1 MILRPVKL
9 AGKPYEVHL
18 LAVIALYVLGFVVYL
33 NSFSVPFVFD
43 DYPNIRDN
51 PSIRLTAIDFEGLH
65 AAGFE
70 SHIGRRPVANI
81 SFALNYL
88 AGGYDVKGY
97 HLVNIL
103 IHIGNGVLV
112 YFLALILLRKNQ
124 TLAHRKPVSERRL
137 RLAALFAGAIFIAH
151 PAQIQAVTYIVQR
164 MTSMATMFYLMSLL
178 LYLLGRQRKDRS
190 GRSVYWLAALASWLL
205 ALGSK
210 EIAATL
216 PVVIVLIEYFF
227 FRDREKA
234 WPGIGPGYLL
244 FALAASAGVVLFY
257 LGTEPAAI
265 IAGQYVDREFT
276 PGERLLTELRVL
288 VFYLSLMLFP
298 YPGRLSLEHTFTISH
313 SLVDPVTTLAAAA
326 ILIALLFTA
335 LRLAR
340 RHPIL
345 SLCFMWFLVTL
356 SIESSFVGLE
366 LAFEHR
372 LYLPMFAFALAVAY
386 LFSLTPE
393 RHRAV
398 VTMLAGTLVVTLVVA
413 SVIRNM
419 VWQDREALW
428 ADTVSKNPTSHRARN
443 NLGRV
448 LTEQGKREQAARQF
462 DAAIEI
468 KPDYAEPHNNL
479 GTLHA
484 RAGRF
489 DEAQAHFATAIDLN
503 PRYAQAYNNF
513 GVALLS
519 QGLAYQAAS
528 RLSQAVRLAPGYANA
543 HANLS
548 TALSRLGRPQ
558 AACRQLR
565 IAIRL
570 DPTVPHRQAALAGCQ
585 TDSKTN

>member
-9 AGKPYEVHL
+9 AGKPYEIHL
-18 LAVIALYVLGFVVYL
+18 LAVIVLYVLGFVVYL
-33 NSFSVPFVFD
+33 NSFPVPFVFD
-43 DYPNIRDN
+43 DHPNIRDN

-65 AAGFE
+65 TAAFE
-70 SHIGRRPVANI
+70 SHIGQRPVANI

-103 IHIGNGVLV
+103 IHIVNGLLV
-112 YFLALILLRKNQ
+112 YFLALILLRRDQ
-124 TLAHRKPVSERRL
+124 TLARRKPASERRL
-137 RLAALFAGAIFIAH
+137 HLAALFAAAIFIAH
-151 PAQIQAVTYIVQR
+151 PAQTQAVTYIVQR

-178 LYLLGRQRKDRS
+178 FYLLGRRRKRRS
-190 GRSVYWLAALASWLL
+190 GRSAYWLAALASWLL

-216 PVVIVLIEYFF
+216 PVVIVLIEYLF
-227 FRDREKA
+227 FRDRGKA

-257 LGTEPAAI
+257 LGAEPVAT
-265 IAGQYVDREFT
+265 IAGQYVDRDFS
-276 PGERLLTELRVL
+276 PVERLLTEFRVL

-313 SLVDPVTTLAAAA
+313 SLVDPITTLAAAV
-326 ILIALLFTA
+326 ILVALLFAA

-345 SLCFMWFLVTL
+345 SLCIFWFLITL
-356 SIESSFVGLE
+356 SIESSIVGLE

-386 LFSLTPE
+386 LFSLTPA

-398 VTMLAGTLVVTLVVA
+398 VTMLAGTLVVMLVAA
-413 SVIRNM
+413 SVVRNM

-428 ADTVSKNPTSHRARN
+428 ADAVSKNPTSHRARN

-448 LTEQGKREQAARQF
+448 LTERGKREQAALQF
-462 DAAIEI
+462 GAAIEI
-468 KPDYAEPHNNL
+468 KPNYAEPHNNL

-484 RAGRF
+484 QAGRF
-489 DEAQAHFATAIDLN
+489 EEAQAHFTTAIDLN
-503 PRYAQAYNNF
+503 PHYAQAYNNF

-519 QGLAYQAAS
+519 QGLAYQAAL

-548 TALSRLGRPQ
+548 TALTRLGRPQ
-558 AACRQLR
+558 EACRQLR
-565 IAIRL
+565 IAVRL
-570 DPTVPHRQAALAGCQ
+570 DPTVPHRQAALAECQ
-585 TDSKTN
+585 SDSKTD

>member
-1 MILRPVKL
+1 MRALKL
-9 AGKPYEVHL
+9 AGKPYEIHL
-18 LAVIALYVLGFVVYL
+18 LAVIVLYVLGFVIYL
-33 NSFSVPFVFD
+33 NSFPVPFVFD

-51 PSIRLTAIDFEGLH
+51 PSIRLTAFDIEKLR

-70 SHIGRRPVANI
+70 SPSSRRPVSNI

-103 IHIGNGVLV
+103 IHITNGVLV
-112 YFLALILLRKNQ
+112 YFLALILLKKNR
-124 TLAHRKPVSERRL
+124 TLSHGEPASDRRL
-137 RLAALFAGAIFIAH
+137 RLAALFAAAIFIAH
-151 PAQIQAVTYIVQR
+151 PVQTQTVTYVVQR
-164 MTSMATMFYLMSLL
+164 MTSMATMFYLTSLL
-178 LYLLGRQRKDRS
+178 FYLLGRQRKDRF
-190 GRSVYWLAALASWLL
+190 GRSAYWFAALASWLL

-216 PVVIVLIEYFF
+216 PVVIVLVEYFF
-227 FRDREKA
+227 FRSPGKA
-234 WPGIGPGYLL
+234 WPGISRGYLL
-244 FALAASAGVVLFY
+244 IALAASAAVVLFY
-257 LGTEPAAI
+257 LGLEPGAT
-265 IAGQYVDREFT
+265 IAGQYADRDFT
-276 PGERLLTELRVL
+276 PGERVLTELRVL

-313 SLVDPVTTLAAAA
+313 SLIDPITTLAAAA
-326 ILIALLFTA
+326 ILLALLIAA

-340 RHPIL
+340 RHRIL
-345 SLCFMWFLVTL
+345 SLCILWFLVTL

-386 LFSLTPE
+386 LFSLTPVPY
-393 RHRAV
+393 RGAV
-398 VTMLAGTLVVTLVVA
+398 STLAGTLVLMLVAA
-413 SVIRNM
+413 SIVRNM
-419 VWQDREALW
+419 VWQDRGVLW

-448 LTEQGKREQAARQF
+448 LTERGKDQQAARQF
-462 DAAIEI
+462 GLAIEI

-479 GTLHA
+479 GILHA

-489 DEAQAHFATAIDLN
+489 DEAQAHFAAAIGLN
-503 PRYAQAYNNF
+503 PRYAQAYNNS

-519 QGLAYQAAS
+519 QGLAYEAAV
-528 RLSQAVRLAPGYANA
+528 RLSQAVRLTPGYANA

-548 TALSRLGRPQ
+548 TALTRLGRPGE
-558 AACRQLR
+558 ACQQWR
-565 IAIRL
+565 IALRL
-570 DPTVPHRQAALAGCQ
+570 DPSVGRTRATPSECQ
-585 TDSKTN
+585 SDSKAD

>member
-1 MILRPVKL
+1 MKL
-9 AGKPYEVHL
+9 AGKPYEIHL
-18 LAVIALYVLGFVVYL
+18 LAVIVLYVLGFVVYL
-33 NSFSVPFVFD
+33 NSFPVPFVFD

-51 PSIRLTAIDFEGLH
+51 PSIRLTAIDLEELH
-65 AAGFE
+65 VAGFE
-70 SHIGRRPVANI
+70 SPLGRRPVANI

-103 IHIGNGVLV
+103 IHIVNGVLV

-124 TLAHRKPVSERRL
+124 TLAHRKPASERRL
-137 RLAALFAGAIFIAH
+137 RSAAFFAAAIFIAH
-151 PAQIQAVTYIVQR
+151 PVQIQTVTYIVQR

-178 LYLLGRQRKDRS
+178 FYLLGRQRNDRS
-190 GRSVYWLAALASWLL
+190 GRSAYWLAALASWLL

-216 PVVIVLIEYFF
+216 PVVILLVEYFL
-227 FRDREKA
+227 FRDPEKA
-234 WPGIGPGYLL
+234 WPGISRGYLL
-244 FALAASAGVVLFY
+244 FALAASASVVLFY
-257 LGTEPAAI
+257 LGVEPAAT

-276 PGERLLTELRVL
+276 PGERVLTELRVL

-313 SLVDPVTTLAAAA
+313 SLVDPMTTLVAAAV
-326 ILIALLFTA
+326 LVALLFTA

-345 SLCFMWFLVTL
+345 SFCLFWFLVTL

-386 LFSLTPE
+386 LFSLTPL
-393 RHRAV
+393 RYRAA
-398 VTMLAGTLVVTLVVA
+398 VTTLAGTLVVMLMAGAIV
-413 SVIRNM
+413 RNM
-419 VWQDREALW
+419 VWQDRGALW

-448 LTEQGKREQAARQF
+448 LTEQGKHEQAARQF
-462 DAAIEI
+462 GAAIGI

-503 PRYAQAYNNF
+503 PQYAQAYNNS

-519 QGLAYQAAS
+519 QGLAYQAAV
-528 RLSQAVRLAPGYANA
+528 RLSQAVRLTPGYANA

-548 TALSRLGRPQ
+548 TALTRLGRPQ

-565 IAIRL
+565 IALRL
-570 DPTVPHRQAALAGCQ
+570 DPSVLQGRAMPSGCQ
-585 TDSKTN
+585 SDSKSD

>member
-1 MILRPVKL
+1 
-9 AGKPYEVHL
+9 
-18 LAVIALYVLGFVVYL
+18 
-33 NSFSVPFVFD
+33 
-43 DYPNIRDN
+43 
-51 PSIRLTAIDFEGLH
+51 
-65 AAGFE
+65 
-70 SHIGRRPVANI
+70 
-81 SFALNYL
+81 
-88 AGGYDVKGY
+88 
-97 HLVNIL
+97 VNIL
-103 IHIGNGVLV
+103 IHIVNGVLV

-124 TLAHRKPVSERRL
+124 MLAHRQSASERRL
-137 RLAALFAGAIFIAH
+137 RLAALYAAAIFIAH

-164 MTSMATMFYLMSLL
+164 MTSMATMFYMMSLL
-178 LYLLGRQRKDRS
+178 FYLLGRQRKDRS
-190 GRSVYWLAALASWLL
+190 GRSAYWLAALASWLL

-227 FRDREKA
+227 FRDPEKA
-234 WPGIGPGYLL
+234 WPGINRGYLL

-257 LGTEPAAI
+257 LGLEPAAT
-265 IAGQYVDREFT
+265 IAGQYADREFT
-276 PGERLLTELRVL
+276 PGERVLTELRVL

-313 SLVDPVTTLAAAA
+313 SLVDPMTTLVAAA
-326 ILIALLFTA
+326 ILVALLLSA
-335 LRLAR
+335 LRLAC

-345 SLCFMWFLVTL
+345 SLCIMWFLVTL

-386 LFSLTPE
+386 LFSLTPS

-398 VTMLAGTLVVTLVVA
+398 VTMLAGTLVVMLVAGAIV
-413 SVIRNM
+413 RNA
-419 VWQDREALW
+419 VWQDRAALW

-462 DAAIEI
+462 GAAIEI
-468 KPDYAEPHNNL
+468 KPDYAQPHNNL

-484 RAGRF
+484 QAGRF
-489 DEAQAHFATAIDLN
+489 EEAQAYFATAIDLN
-503 PRYAQAYNNF
+503 PRYAQAYNNS

-519 QGLAYQAAS
+519 QGLAYQAAL
-528 RLSQAVRLAPGYANA
+528 RLSQAVRLEPEYAKA

-548 TALSRLGRPQ
+548 TALTRLGRPQ
-558 AACRQLR
+558 EACRQLR
-565 IAIRL
+565 IALRL
-570 DPTVPHRQAALAGCQ
+570 DPSVLHGQAMPSGCQ
-585 TDSKTN
+585 SDSKTD